1 MPRQSAVSLFRR
13 PLLRTLVTLE
23 QYANG
28 SQYRLRYSPTF
39 LVGPPRC
46 GGTVTRQLMAWGLR
60 TCHFTNLLTQTVLEC
75 GSPLPVATAK
85 MVRWL
90 HGSPPADRRYRKAPF
105 SNRFGQIPGRGAP
118 AEGELIW
125 GCWFGDRHGPVA
137 PEELGDEQA
146 REMYRAVAATEQVFG
161 IPFVNKTTTL
171 SLRIR
176 AIVKVFPTACFIEVR
191 RDPLDTAQS
200 VYRARQTA
208 YRHWLGPR
216 PAECEDIDDE
226 PLSEQV
232 CRQVHY
238 VQRNI
243 DREREAVGAE
253 RFLTIDYR
261 EVCGDPSG
269 TLARIADFMRLR
281 GAPVDRIRTVPAS
294 FPYSHGQKVDDA
306 DYAQLRACLERLAG
320 TRNSVTTRTS

>member
-1 MPRQSAVSLFRR
+1 MPRQSAVNLIRR
-13 PLLRTLVTLE
+13 PLLRTLLTLE

-28 SQYRLRYSPTF
+28 SEYRLRYSPTF

-75 GSPLPVATAK
+75 GRPLPVATAK

-137 PEELGDEQA
+137 PEEIDDDQA
-146 REMYRAVAATEQVFG
+146 REMYRAVAATEKVFG
-161 IPFVNKTTTL
+161 LPFVNKTTTL

-176 AIVKVFPTACFIEVR
+176 ALVKVFPTASFIELR
-191 RDPLDTAQS
+191 RDTLDTAQS
-200 VYRARQTA
+200 IYRARRTA
-208 YRHWLGPR
+208 YRKWLGPR
-216 PAECEDIDDE
+216 PSECEGIDGE
-226 PLSEQV
+226 SLAEQV

-238 VQRNI
+238 IRQSI
-243 DREREAVGAE
+243 AREREAVGPE
-253 RFLTIDYR
+253 RFLTVGYQETCD
-261 EVCGDPSG
+261 DPSG
-269 TLARIADFMRLR
+269 ALEKIAAFMMQR
-281 GAPVDRIRTVPAS
+281 GAPVDRIRTVPDT
-294 FPYSHGQKVDDA
+294 FPFSHGQKVDDA
-306 DYAQLRACLERLAG
+306 EFAQLRACLQRLEKSPDSIA
-320 TRNSVTTRTS
+320 TRVS